1 MTTVAIYENYVYEGV
16 GCIYG
21 DIAISPALVRT
32 LCTWLPFFFLFSY
45 RPFGL
50 WMFFIS
56 VILMT
61 CIFLQLINNM
71 KRDASRLSSSYS
83 SSKSR
88 VSAHSN
94 PSKKSSSSSQAYY
107 LWLLR
112 AVVNYLIKMSC
123 CSVNLIYDL
132 ILLSLSLILL
142 FWTIIGSTALHWK
155 AIAIATFCWL
165 VNFFIVISND

>member
-1 MTTVAIYENYVYEGV
+1 MILL
-16 GCIYG
+16 I
-21 DIAISPALVRT
+21 L
-32 LCTWLPFFFLFSY
+32 LFSHLGSCHIVTLHLNSNISLIHMDKPLNPY
-45 RPFGL
+45 NTIICSWLLKLNSFGL
-50 WMFFIS
+50 WMFFVS

-83 SSKSR
+83 SSNSR

-142 FWTIIGSTALHWK
+142 FWTIIGTSMK
-155 AIAIATFCWL
+155 SNC
-165 VNFFIVISND
+165 NCYFF